1 MGGGV
6 REGINYRP
14 SKKFEAGSAS
24 AKSSPHTAP
33 MVNRNTIPTT
43 QEDNHRIPHSMSTAI
58 LLPGEAV
65 PSDSLPK
72 SKKGT
77 LTLGPGLRHIP
88 PTNITATTL
97 GSVAVDNK
105 KSAVWL
111 ESTNGRYQPSTG
123 DLVIAQVHH
132 GSTDTYHCALTP
144 QTPYALL
151 GQLAFEGASKK
162 SRPQLSPG
170 DLVYGCVSRAVK
182 GEDVEIEGFNSAT
195 GKSEGM
201 GQLKGGMVFEVSPAF
216 ARRLMMGKK
225 GGVKILE
232 GVGEKIRFEVAVGR
246 NGRVWVDSG
255 NVRTTASIGKLL
267 TDSDEKAWS
276 EEDQEK
282 ALKKALKDM
291 S

>member
-1 MGGGV
+1 MTV
-6 REGINYRP
+6 
-14 SKKFEAGSAS
+14 
-24 AKSSPHTAP
+24 TAHFQHH
-33 MVNRNTIPTT
+33 NTNQLTT
-43 QEDNHRIPHSMSTAI
+43 TNMSQTTI
-58 LLPGEAV
+58 LLPGEPV
-65 PSDSLPK
+65 PTDALPT

-88 PTNITATTL
+88 PTSITATTL
-97 GSVAVDNK
+97 GSVSVDNK

-111 ESTNGRYQPSTG
+111 EGTNGRYQPSTG

-132 GSTDTYHCALTP
+132 SSTDVFHCALTP
-144 QTPYALL
+144 QTPHALL

-162 SRPQLSPG
+162 TRPQLVSG
-170 DLVYGCVSRAVK
+170 DLVYARVSRAVK
-182 GEDVEIEGFNSAT
+182 GEDVELEGFNSAT

-225 GGVKILE
+225 GGVMILE

-255 NVRTTASIGKLL
+255 NVKTTASIGKLL
-267 TDSDEKAWS
+267 TDSDEKSWS